1 MMMYFLK
8 FIEIILLTMIAF
20 FAFFFFLQF
29 VKTLKKYLKLSLLLE
44 DDTRFHCRNTEN
56 IDILKRST

>member
-1 MMMYFLK
+1 MNDDV
-8 FIEIILLTMIAF
+8 F
-20 FAFFFFLQF
+20 FKIYWNHIVDNDCFFRVFFLQF
-29 VKTLKKYLKLSLLLE
+29 VKTLKKYLELSLLLE

>member
-8 FIEIILLTMIAF
+8 FTEIILLTMIAF
-20 FAFFFFLQF
+20 FAFFFLQF

>member
-20 FAFFFFLQF
+20 FAFFFLQF